1 MELNYT
7 MSNIQEDNGPVRRG
21 RGRPRLEDTMTTQWK
36 EIMLELGK
44 EGKHITEV
52 LTVLGISWNGHYAL
66 LERSKE
72 YSQTYS
78 EFLKLAETW
87 WYNRAHEAMTEDNG
101 MGFNTKLWETIM
113 KNRFKDN
120 WRSERYIDLSSKG
133 EKLEQPK
140 NNITIEVI
148 KKNID
153 GSEG

>member
-133 EKLEQPK
+133 ERLNQQN